1 MLVRSV
7 AMRSGVIKAC
17 ALNPEEQGDKKCL

>member
-17 ALNPEEQGDKKCL
+17 ALNPEEQSDEKCL